1 MPDYA
6 IRRAG
11 IDDIAIIAR
20 HRVAMFR
27 DMGQLPTEAMAAE
40 LLAQSTPALAAA
52 LRDGSYVGWLAVATN
67 GEIVAGAGMHIKPQ
81 LPRPAPDHASV
92 ATSPVPLVLNVY
104 TEPAWRRRGL
114 ARALMTTLMQWA
126 KAEGCDRVVLHA
138 SPDGRALYEAL
149 GFVPTNEMRWIP
161 R

>member
-1 MPDYA
+1 MPDYV

-11 IDDIAIIAR
+11 VDDAAVIAQ

-27 DMGQLPTEAMAAE
+27 DMGQVPTDAMAKE
-40 LLAQSTPALAAA
+40 LLELSTPALTAT
-52 LRDGSYVGWLAVATN
+52 LREGSYVGWLAVDAK
-67 GEIVAGAGMHIKPQ
+67 GDIVAGAGVHIKPQ
-81 LPRPAPDHASV
+81 LPRPSSDGV
-92 ATSPVPLVLNVY
+92 AVTPVPLVVNVY

-126 KAEGCDRVVLHA
+126 NAEGFDRVNLHA
-138 SPDGRALYEAL
+138 SKDGHALYVAL
-149 GFVPTNEMRWIP
+149 GFVPTNEMRWMP